1 MKTIL
6 TLLLILVSLTN
17 AHARFGE
24 TYQACVAR
32 YGDPVDDDKS
42 TGLTVFRKNGIGV
55 GIRFNAKGL
64 ADYLTYGA
72 DGIERKQKITSDE
85 AVTLVELNLGAD
97 LRFEEMTGGAQKWSH
112 RKTFAYGVLFPNG
125 LLVVT
130 DAVGLERFSNDQK
143 AATKSKMSG
152 F

>member
-6 TLLLILVSLTN
+6 PFILILFSLNT

-24 TYQACVAR
+24 TYEACVAR
-32 YGDPVDDDKS
+32 YGDPVDDDTS

-55 GIRFNAKGL
+55 GIRFNAKGQ
-64 ADYLTYGA
+64 ADYLTYAA
-72 DGIERKQKITSDE
+72 DGIERKQEINRDE

-97 LRFEEMTGGAQKWSH
+97 LRFEEMKGGAQKWSH
-112 RKTFAYGVLFPNG
+112 RKTYAYGVLFPNG
-125 LLVVT
+125 LLVIT